1 MKYNNPLLIALAAAV
16 GLQAVVIGNFLYRQK
31 QAGEKTAMKRNAPA
45 TLSPIA
51 NSKLQR
57 VTLTAKAAERVGVKT
72 ATLAES
78 QMQAPRKLVSQ
89 VSTVPAVTSAT
100 QLSRSVPYSSLL
112 YDLDGS
118 TWVYTVVAPLAYER
132 KQVKVEFI
140 IGDRVAISDGP
151 AVGTTIVTTGAVEI
165 FGAETRVGH

>member
-1 MKYNNPLLIALAAAV
+1 M
-16 GLQAVVIGNFLYRQK
+16 
-31 QAGEKTAMKRNAPA
+31 
-45 TLSPIA
+45 
-51 NSKLQR
+51 
-57 VTLTAKAAERVGVKT
+57 
-72 ATLAES
+72 
-78 QMQAPRKLVSQ
+78 
-89 VSTVPAVTSAT
+89 
-100 QLSRSVPYSSLL
+100 PYSSLL